1 MKIRDRLRQNIR
13 DFREDKN
20 LTQADIAE
28 KLGMSVTGYAKLE
41 RGESQIRV
49 DRLEQ
54 IAQILDV
61 EPNELMYADT
71 NGVIVFN
78 NSNDNFSNSTHFSLA
93 LGDPALQSEIDHL
106 RYIIDAKNDLLNARE
121 AEIEALK
128 QQIETLNKVV
138 AMLEK

>member
-20 LTQADIAE
+20 LTQADVAE

-49 DRLEQ
+49 ERLEQ

-61 EPNELMYADT
+61 KPSELMYADT

>member
-49 DRLEQ
+49 ERLEQ

-61 EPNELMYADT
+61 EPNELMCADT

-93 LGDPALQSEIDHL
+93 LGDPALQLEIDHL
-106 RYIIDAKNDLLNARE
+106 RYIIDAKNDLLNARD